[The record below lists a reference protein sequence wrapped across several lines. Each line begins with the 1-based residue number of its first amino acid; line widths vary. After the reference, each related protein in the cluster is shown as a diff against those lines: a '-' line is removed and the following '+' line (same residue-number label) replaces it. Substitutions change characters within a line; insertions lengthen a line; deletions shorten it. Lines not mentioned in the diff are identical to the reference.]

1 MKLADLKYVKQKI
14 KGLLFMAAMFILL
27 LCPFHSFSQ
36 SIDNLNIEKVQ
47 GDGLTSEGINCITQD
62 KNDFIWFGTSEG
74 LFRYDGYNFKGFKNF
89 PGDPATLINNIVLSV
104 MPDNDKLWVGTAIGL
119 SWVDVST
126 LAIKNIPSGQTG
138 RIEQLLPK
146 NDSILWVAATNG
158 LYQFNKH
165 NYRWR
170 LIPAL
175 APHTPVTGISDDH
188 TGLLYLSSYNGF
200 YSYNIKTGKS
210 KFHPLNLPT
219 YPRMDKGAPLIF
231 GKSAIDHQGNLWIAS
246 WDAGLIRY
254 DARTGKT
261 DSWFHATDDVHFL
274 PYKIIMGLLPD
285 KDGNIWLAN
294 KEGGLTIF
302 NPSANKFANYPIE
315 WKSESQISDAV
326 ISLFRDRSGIV
337 WIGTENGIFKYDP
350 HHIYLSKKYLFL
362 KTNTGLVPSHT
373 SPISMFRDKNG
384 LWWLGMY
391 EGLFLFDEKNNILTD
406 CSAAIG
412 LPKQFSFAVFNIV
425 PDKKGTI
432 WLTAKNL
439 LVKVIKRS
447 NYTFK
452 TEIYQSDSIKSTLYN
467 LYIDRENRIWIG
479 THSNGIYRFDP
490 DTKKFISYH
499 YNEHGPNGKINE
511 IRTFCELSKD
521 SLLVGGAHTGLT
533 LLRANIGKFEKVKLE
548 TPKGTDS
555 NFSLGT
561 IFKKGN
567 DLWLGTDENGLWRTN
582 TRFAKPL
589 VVTIND
595 GLPTMSVGPI
605 VSDKLGNIWFL
616 TSAAVVKFHV
626 NDKKIAVF
634 DKREVIQNLSGLYA
648 IAIDE
653 NNNISF
659 GCRGAIYSFNPA
671 GIVKNETPPRVMIT
685 NLRIFDKDYSIIPGG
700 TIRLDYN
707 QNYFTFEYVALNYTQ
722 PRLNNYAYKMTG
734 LDTKWNY
741 SGTRRYVSYA
751 NLDEGTYTFYV
762 KACNNEGVWNNV
774 PAKFT
779 LIIDPPFWHCW
790 WFYVS
795 AMILFGGSVYFL
807 YWYNMNQFKM
817 RLQLRNKI
825 ARDLHDDI
833 GSTLSGIN
841 IFSKIALQKLKQ
853 NEAGSGELL
862 EKISDRSEKTMDA
875 LSDIVWSISTRNDR
889 IDNFL
894 VKAREYLAE
903 TLEPQGIRYNID
915 TEEEITHLK
924 LGMELRKE
932 FYLIF
937 KEAICNASKYAQCT
951 LVEISLTKEKDIFCL
966 SIRDNGKG
974 FDTNKTTSGNGLQN
988 MQHRAEKMKAKL
1000 AITSKIN
1007 QGTLVTL
1014 SFHIPRFR

>member
-1 MKLADLKYVKQKI
+1 
-14 KGLLFMAAMFILL
+14 
-27 LCPFHSFSQ
+27 
-36 SIDNLNIEKVQ
+36 
-47 GDGLTSEGINCITQD
+47 
-62 KNDFIWFGTSEG
+62 
-74 LFRYDGYNFKGFKNF
+74 
-89 PGDPATLINNIVLSV
+89 
-104 MPDNDKLWVGTAIGL
+104 
-119 SWVDVST
+119 
-126 LAIKNIPSGQTG
+126 
-138 RIEQLLPK
+138 
-146 NDSILWVAATNG
+146 
-158 LYQFNKH
+158 
-165 NYRWR
+165 
-170 LIPAL
+170 
-175 APHTPVTGISDDH
+175 
-188 TGLLYLSSYNGF
+188 
-200 YSYNIKTGKS
+200 
-210 KFHPLNLPT
+210 
-219 YPRMDKGAPLIF
+219 
-231 GKSAIDHQGNLWIAS
+231 
-246 WDAGLIRY
+246 
-254 DARTGKT
+254 
-261 DSWFHATDDVHFL
+261 
-274 PYKIIMGLLPD
+274 
-285 KDGNIWLAN
+285 
-294 KEGGLTIF
+294 
-302 NPSANKFANYPIE
+302 
-315 WKSESQISDAV
+315 
-326 ISLFRDRSGIV
+326 
-337 WIGTENGIFKYDP
+337 
-350 HHIYLSKKYLFL
+350 
-362 KTNTGLVPSHT
+362 
-373 SPISMFRDKNG
+373 
-384 LWWLGMY
+384 
-391 EGLFLFDEKNNILTD
+391 
-406 CSAAIG
+406 
-412 LPKQFSFAVFNIV
+412 
-425 PDKKGTI
+425 
-432 WLTAKNL
+432 
-439 LVKVIKRS
+439 
-447 NYTFK
+447 
-452 TEIYQSDSIKSTLYN
+452 
-467 LYIDRENRIWIG
+467 
-479 THSNGIYRFDP
+479 
-490 DTKKFISYH
+490 
-499 YNEHGPNGKINE
+499 
-511 IRTFCELSKD
+511 
-521 SLLVGGAHTGLT
+521 
-533 LLRANIGKFEKVKLE
+533 
-548 TPKGTDS
+548 
-555 NFSLGT
+555 
-561 IFKKGN
+561 
-567 DLWLGTDENGLWRTN
+567 
-582 TRFAKPL
+582 
-589 VVTIND
+589 
-595 GLPTMSVGPI
+595 
-605 VSDKLGNIWFL
+605 
-616 TSAAVVKFHV
+616 
-626 NDKKIAVF
+626 
-634 DKREVIQNLSGLYA
+634 
-648 IAIDE
+648 
-653 NNNISF
+653 
-659 GCRGAIYSFNPA
+659 
-671 GIVKNETPPRVMIT
+671 
-685 NLRIFDKDYSIIPGG
+685 
-700 TIRLDYN
+700 
-707 QNYFTFEYVALNYTQ
+707 
-722 PRLNNYAYKMTG
+722 MTG